1 MVAYLGENSVN
12 KYIVGV
18 TGGIG
23 AGKSTV
29 AALFARLGAGLVDT
43 DAISRQLTA
52 PGGAAIQA
60 IREKFGESF
69 IADDGSLDR
78 TAMRNYVFNNPPA
91 RKQLETIMH
100 GRIREAVYAA
110 LEAATQPYVL
120 LVVPLLI
127 EVGSYRP
134 ILSRVLVVDCD
145 EEIQV
150 ERAAQRPDMSPESVR
165 AIMAAQ
171 TDRKTRLRVAD
182 DVIDNN
188 GGFEHLEAEVVRLD
202 RQYRQLALTKPG
214 ESPQSVD

>member
-1 MVAYLGENSVN
+1 MS
-12 KYIVGV
+12 KFIVGV

-29 AALFARLGAGLVDT
+29 ASLFARHGAGLVDT
-43 DAISRQLTA
+43 DAISRQMTA

-60 IREKFGESF
+60 IREKFGETF
-69 IADDGSLDR
+69 ISEDGSLDR
-78 TAMRNYVFNNPPA
+78 TAMRNHVFNHPPA

-100 GRIREAVYAA
+100 GRIREAVHAA
-110 LEAATQPYVL
+110 LDAATQPYVL

-134 ILSRVLVVDCD
+134 LLSRVLVVDC
-145 EEIQV
+145 EEDLQIR
-150 ERAAQRPDMSPESVR
+150 RASLRPEMTPETVR

-188 GGFEHLEAEVVRLD
+188 GDLQSLETVVKKLD
-202 RQYRQLALTKPG
+202 HQYRFMAG
-214 ESPQSVD
+214 EHARSLGAS

>member
-1 MVAYLGENSVN
+1 MN

-29 AALFARLGAGLVDT
+29 ASLFAKRGAGLVDT
-43 DAISRQLTA
+43 DAISRQMTA

-60 IREKFGESF
+60 IREKFGEAF
-69 IADDGSLDR
+69 IAEDGSLDR
-78 TAMRNYVFNNPPA
+78 TAMRNHVFNHPPA
-91 RKQLETIMH
+91 RKQLESIMH

-145 EEIQV
+145 EELQV
-150 ERAAQRPDMSPESVR
+150 ERAAKRPDMTEDAVR

-188 GGFEHLEAEVVRLD
+188 GDLESLEAVVERLD
-202 RQYRQLALTKPG
+202 QQYRTVALEYG
-214 ESPQSVD
+214 NIAHS

>member
-1 MVAYLGENSVN
+1 MN
-12 KYIVGV
+12 KYVVGV

-29 AALFARLGAGLVDT
+29 ASLFARRGAGLVDT
-43 DAISRQLTA
+43 DAIARQMTA

-60 IREKFGESF
+60 IREKFGETF

-78 TAMRNYVFNNPPA
+78 TAMRNHVFNHPPA

-110 LEAATQPYVL
+110 LDAATQPYVL

-134 ILSRVLVVDCD
+134 ILARVLVVDCA
-145 EEIQV
+145 EEVQV
-150 ERAAQRPDMSPESVR
+150 DRASRRPDMTEDAVR

-188 GGFEHLEAEVVRLD
+188 GDLAHLEMEVVRLD
-202 RQYRQLALTKPG
+202 EQYRKLAELFQQTG
-214 ESPQSVD
+214 FSHD

>member
-1 MVAYLGENSVN
+1 MSKFV
-12 KYIVGV
+12 IGV

-29 AALFARLGAGLVDT
+29 AALFAKLGAGVVDT

-52 PGGAAIQA
+52 PGGGAIAAI
-60 IREKFGESF
+60 RDKFGEAF
-69 IADDGSLDR
+69 ISEDGGLNRS
-78 TAMRNYVFNNPPA
+78 AMREWVFNHPPA
-91 RKQLETIMH
+91 RKQLEAILH
-100 GRIREAVYAA
+100 GRIRDAVTAA
-110 LEAATQPYVL
+110 LDAATQPYVL

-134 ILSRVLVVDCD
+134 LLARTLVVDCA

-150 ERAAQRPDMSPESVR
+150 ERAAQREGMTAESVR

-182 DVIDNN
+182 DV
-188 GGFEHLEAEVVRLD
+188 LENDGSLSALEVRVRELD
-202 RQYRQLALTKPG
+202 TLYRDLAAKAA
-214 ESPQSVD
+214 